1 MITNH
6 KLKEDKPCGNFY
18 VGCFASLKMKRSL
31 TAASGATQVTTTTV
45 TKKQKIPKSL
55 GRFGAPAWAGKT
67 KSGFPKQLR
76 MSHRYCDVYPL
87 TSTAGSQPQGSFSC
101 NGMYDPDISG
111 TGHQPMY
118 FDQLAAIY
126 NHYTVVK
133 STIVVRLRSRGSS
146 AGAIYAIYIN
156 DDSTVTPTNVVFRCE
171 QSSAVYKTVGYQQS
185 EEVVIKK
192 TWDAKKNFG
201 PGALADPNLQGTAS
215 ANPTEQQ
222 MFTLTMSPLD
232 GATACTVDAFVT
244 ITYDAIWQELKDIAA
259 S

>member
-1 MITNH
+1 M
-6 KLKEDKPCGNFY
+6 L
-18 VGCFASLKMKRSL
+18 SS
-31 TAASGATQVTTTTV
+31 QTTTTV
-45 TKKQKIPKSL
+45 VKKAKPQYSL
-55 GRFGAPAWAGKT
+55 RFGAPKWAGKP

-76 MSHRYCDVYPL
+76 MSHRYCDVYSL
-87 TSTAGSQPQGSFSC
+87 ASTAGSQPSGSFSC

-126 NHYTVVK
+126 NHYTVLK

-146 AGAIYAIYIN
+146 SAAVYAIYIN

-185 EEVVIKK
+185 EEVVLKK
-192 TWDAKKNFG
+192 TWDAKQAFG

-244 ITYDAIWQELKDIAA
+244 ITYDVIWQELKDIT
-259 S
+259 SS